1 MLLYQASHNANTVKS
16 VNATDRKIVICRSR
30 VSRASFDLATSIAI
44 SVLLKIY
51 SPVVGAKGAPN

>member
-16 VNATDRKIVICRSR
+16 VNATDKKIVICCFRA
-30 VSRASFDLATSIAI
+30 SRASFDLAASIAI